1 MPISGDDQIVSH
13 GQFNPKEEAE
23 LNQRIKTEKEETVNQ
38 VEEEKEPILSKITE
52 MTEDNDSP

>member
-1 MPISGDDQIVSH
+1 MPISCDDQIVSH

-23 LNQRIKTEKEETVNQ
+23 LNPRIKTEKEETVNQ

-52 MTEDNDSP
+52 MTEDNDGP